1 MISFINSVWRT
12 INFYYI
18 LIDFFTNSIRYP
30 SFPNK
35 NYSDYFLFSLS
46 LSLVQSLEQIGDS
59 KLFALGVPLD
69 GTWNIEQS
77 RSSSFLNGIA
87 SKNATNSRIV
97 ITRPRYPRIIDIGG
111 KYISTPPHYSTKSS
125 RYASSGFLDGKN
137 AC

>member
-1 MISFINSVWRT
+1 MKGDK
-12 INFYYI
+12 NFYYV
-18 LIDFFTNSIRYP
+18 LIDFFLQIR
-30 SFPNK
+30 FDIQINK
-35 NYSDYFLFSLS
+35 NYSDCFIFYFSFSLS
-46 LSLVQSLEQIGDS
+46 FVQFLERIGDT
-59 KLFALGVPLD
+59 KLLARDVPMD
-69 GTWNIEQS
+69 GTSNIEQS

-111 KYISTPPHYSTKSS
+111 KYISIPIARRNHHDRVP